1 MFLTSPSPLTALNSF
16 RQTECKRPSQY
27 SKPMF
32 TLTPVLPSLF
42 LCHETLGERL
52 SLSFPALRDRERSQ
66 NWTMLTLYTGQLLVP
81 TQKLLGIVYSV
92 TTSPIWL
99 STLEIAKR
107 SFAPLQ
113 IACSQTLYFLIKV
126 RRARVIKN
134 EPRGIYWPPA
144 QGGRGEGGW
153 NIFLSR
159 ARQCFPKERKEK

>member
-1 MFLTSPSPLTALNSF
+1 
-16 RQTECKRPSQY
+16 
-27 SKPMF
+27 MF
-32 TLTPVLPSLF
+32 TLTPVLLSLF

-52 SLSFPALRDRERSQ
+52 SLFPSFAWQREESELDYVDTVY
-66 NWTMLTLYTGQLLVP
+66 WTAYSADTKAIRYDVA
-81 TQKLLGIVYSV
+81 TQ
-92 TTSPIWL
+92 PIWL

>member
-1 MFLTSPSPLTALNSF
+1 MQGTVTVNLCSHSLQFSPPSF
-16 RQTECKRPSQY
+16 YVTKRW
-27 SKPMF
+27 
-32 TLTPVLPSLF
+32 
-42 LCHETLGERL
+42 ERDSL
-52 SLSFPALRDRERSQ
+52 SLSRLWRDRERSQ

-144 QGGRGEGGW
+144 QGGRSEGGW

>member
-1 MFLTSPSPLTALNSF
+1 MQGTVTVNLCSHSLQFSPPSF
-16 RQTECKRPSQY
+16 YVTKRW
-27 SKPMF
+27 
-32 TLTPVLPSLF
+32 
-42 LCHETLGERL
+42 ERDSL
-52 SLSFPALRDRERSQ
+52 SLSRLWRDRERSQ

-81 TQKLLGIVYSV
+81 TRKLLGMVYSV

-126 RRARVIKN
+126 RRARVTKN
-134 EPRGIYWPPA
+134 EPRGYWPPA